1 MSTVLYNPIV
11 VNPQAYLVFPGL
23 YELIPNTT
31 DYIEYCTY
39 TGILEIHID
48 NQLVKQYEHTDSIDL
63 SEFVN
68 SQIRISLVTEQGSV
82 LLGEWKL

>member
-1 MSTVLYNPIV
+1 MSTVLYNPIT

-31 DYIEYCTY
+31 DYIEHCTY

-48 NQLVKQYEHTDSIDL
+48 N
-63 SEFVN
+63 
-68 SQIRISLVTEQGSV
+68 
-82 LLGEWKL
+82 

>member
-1 MSTVLYNPIV
+1 MSTVLYNPII

-31 DYIEYCTY
+31 DYIGYCTY

-48 NQLVKQYEHTDSIDL
+48 NQLVKQYEHTDNIDL
-63 SEFVN
+63 SEFIN
-68 SQIRISLVTEQGSV
+68 SQHLENVVTSLI
-82 LLGEWKL
+82 L